1 MTRYDELL
9 EAIGRD
15 NETKAGRL
23 IEEVVFL
30 EEQMTALK
38 KLPFVRV
45 NPKDT
50 SLQKQTPAAR
60 VYREMLSQY
69 NNALRLLLRV
79 SGDLGDE
86 KEESPL
92 RKWMRDRV
100 E

>member
-9 EAIGRD
+9 EAIGRE
-15 NETKAGRL
+15 NEKKAGRL
-23 IEEVVFL
+23 IEEVVFI

-50 SLQKQTPAAR
+50 SQQKQTPAAR